1 VGCVCWVHNK
11 PMGHLCVTM
20 LQPGLQRR
28 AFGAG
33 IACIAGVLAMPALG
47 ALNKPELTRVLL
59 AVSGRSSLSNLPLT
73 IAAQLGYFESVG
85 LQVDFTDALEE
96 PQVQQAVGS
105 GAAQVGAGMFD
116 HTLYLQSKGQPCRAF
131 VLMARSPQVA
141 LGVARKSLAWY
152 RHTAD
157 LKGCVIGVPASVPT
171 AGMVAR
177 LVLLRAGL
185 GPADV
190 SIIEVDAHADV
201 PALLR
206 QGVLDVISH
215 TDPMMTMLEQRGEIS
230 IIADTRTLKG
240 TTELF
245 GGVLPSSC
253 LYVTQEFMRRNPL
266 TVQSLCDAVVRALK
280 WLQTAGP
287 GDILKTVPE
296 AHLAGDRALF
306 LAAVDRSREAISP
319 DGLMPDGGPRTARR
333 VLGTLGVIARPELID
348 LSRAYTNEFAERAK
362 EKFRA

>member
-1 VGCVCWVHNK
+1 
-11 PMGHLCVTM
+11 
-20 LQPGLQRR
+20 
-28 AFGAG
+28 
-33 IACIAGVLAMPALG
+33 MPTLG
-47 ALNKPELTRVLL
+47 ALNRPELTRVLL
-59 AVSGRSSLSNLPLT
+59 AASGGSALSNLPLT
-73 IAAQLGYFESVG
+73 IAAQLGYFESAG
-85 LQVDFTDALEE
+85 LQVEFTDALEE
-96 PQVQQAVGS
+96 PQVQQAVVSGS
-105 GAAQVGAGMFD
+105 AHVGVGMFD
-116 HTLYLQSKGQPCRAF
+116 HTLSLQSKGQACRAF

-141 LGVARKSLAWY
+141 LGIARKSLAWY

-157 LKGCVIGVPASVPT
+157 LKGCVIGVPVSVPQ

-185 GPADV
+185 GPTDV
-190 SIIEVDAHADV
+190 SIIEVDTRADV
-201 PALLR
+201 PASLR
-206 QGVLDVISH
+206 QGQLDVISH
-215 TDPMMTMLEQRGEIS
+215 TDPMMTMLEQRGEVS
-230 IIADTRTLKG
+230 IIADTRSLKG

-253 LYVTQEFMRRNPL
+253 LYVTQEFMRKNPQ

-306 LAAVDRSREAISP
+306 LAAFDRSREGISP
-319 DGLMPDGGPRTARR
+319 DGLMPDGGARTARR
-333 VLGTLGVIARPELID
+333 ALWALGAIARPELID
-348 LSRAYTNEFAERAK
+348 LSLTYTNEFAQRAK

>member
-1 VGCVCWVHNK
+1 
-11 PMGHLCVTM
+11 
-20 LQPGLQRR
+20 
-28 AFGAG
+28 
-33 IACIAGVLAMPALG
+33 MPTLG
-47 ALNKPELTRVLL
+47 ALNRPELTRVLL
-59 AVSGRSSLSNLPLT
+59 AASGGSALSNLPLT
-73 IAAQLGYFESVG
+73 IAAQLGYFESAG
-85 LQVDFTDALEE
+85 LQVEFTEPLEGS
-96 PQVQQAVGS
+96 QVHQAVVS
-105 GAAQVGAGMFD
+105 GAAQVGVGMFD
-116 HTLYLQSKGQPCRAF
+116 QTLSLQTKGQACRAF

-141 LGVARKSLAWY
+141 LGIARKSLAWY

-157 LKGCVIGVPASVPT
+157 LKGCVIGVPVSVPQ

-185 GPADV
+185 GPTDV
-190 SIIEVDAHADV
+190 SIIEVDTRADV
-201 PALLR
+201 PASLR
-206 QGVLDVISH
+206 QGQLDVISH
-215 TDPMMTMLEQRGEIS
+215 TDPMMTMLEQRGEVS
-230 IIADTRTLKG
+230 IIADTRSIKG

-253 LYVTQEFMRRNPL
+253 LYVTQEFMRKNPQ

-306 LAAVDRSREAISP
+306 LAAFDRSREGISP
-319 DGLMPDGGPRTARR
+319 DGLMPDGGARTARR
-333 VLGTLGVIARPELID
+333 ALWALGAIARPELID
-348 LSRAYTNEFAERAK
+348 LSLTYTNEFAQRAK

>member
-1 VGCVCWVHNK
+1 M
-11 PMGHLCVTM
+11 PP
-20 LQPGLQRR
+20 PGIQRR

-33 IACIAGVLAMPALG
+33 IACVAGVLAMPTLG
-47 ALNKPELTRVLL
+47 ALNRPELTRVLL
-59 AVSGRSSLSNLPLT
+59 AASGGSALSNLPLT
-73 IAAQLGYFESVG
+73 IAAQLGYFESAG
-85 LQVDFTDALEE
+85 LQVEFTDALEE
-96 PQVQQAVGS
+96 PQVQHAVVS
-105 GAAQVGAGMFD
+105 GAAHVGVGMFD
-116 HTLYLQSKGQPCRAF
+116 HTLSLQSKGQACRAF

-141 LGVARKSLAWY
+141 LGIARKSLAWY

-157 LKGCVIGVPASVPT
+157 LKGCVIGVPVSVPQ

-185 GPADV
+185 GPTDV
-190 SIIEVDAHADV
+190 SIIEVDTRADV
-201 PALLR
+201 PASLR
-206 QGVLDVISH
+206 QGQLDVISH
-215 TDPMMTMLEQRGEIS
+215 TDPMMTMLEQRGEVS
-230 IIADTRTLKG
+230 IIADTRSLKG

-253 LYVTQEFMRRNPL
+253 LYVTQEFMRKNPQ

-306 LAAVDRSREAISP
+306 LAAFDRSREGISP
-319 DGLMPDGGPRTARR
+319 DGLMPDGGARTARR
-333 VLGTLGVIARPELID
+333 ALWALGAIARPELID
-348 LSRAYTNEFAERAK
+348 LSLTFTNEFAQRAK

>member
-1 VGCVCWVHNK
+1 MAYPCA
-11 PMGHLCVTM
+11 TM
-20 LQPGLQRR
+20 PPPGLQRR

-33 IACIAGVLAMPALG
+33 IACIAGGLAIPVRG
-47 ALNKPELTRVLL
+47 APNKPELTRVLL
-59 AVSGRSSLSNLPLT
+59 AVSGRTNLANLPLT
-73 IAAQLGYFESVG
+73 IAAQLGYFESAG
-85 LQVDFTDALEE
+85 LQVEFTEALEE
-96 PQVQQAVGS
+96 PQLQQAVVS

-116 HTLYLQSKGQPCRAF
+116 HTLSLQSKGQPCRAF

-141 LGVARKSLAWY
+141 LGIARKSLAWY

-157 LKGCVIGVPASVPT
+157 LKGCVIGVPASAPT
-171 AGMVAR
+171 AAMVAR
-177 LVLLRAGL
+177 MVLLRAGL

-190 SIIEVDAHADV
+190 SIIEVDARADV
-201 PALLR
+201 PASLR
-206 QGVLDVISH
+206 QGQLDVISH
-215 TDPMMTMLEQRGEIS
+215 TDPMMTLLEQRGEVS

-253 LYVTQEFMRRNPL
+253 LYVTQDFMRKNPQ

-306 LAAVDRSREAISP
+306 LAAFDRSREGISP
-319 DGLMPDGGPRTARR
+319 DGLMPEGGARTARR
-333 VLGTLGVIARPELID
+333 ALWTLGAIARPELID
-348 LSRAYTNEFAERAK
+348 LSLAYTDEFALRSK
-362 EKFRA
+362 DKFRA

>member
-1 VGCVCWVHNK
+1 
-11 PMGHLCVTM
+11 M

-85 LQVDFTDALEE
+85 LQVDFTEALEE

-152 RHTAD
+152 RHTVD

-306 LAAVDRSREAISP
+306 LAAFDRSREGISP
-319 DGLMPDGGPRTARR
+319 DGLMPEGGARTARR
-333 VLGTLGVIARPELID
+333 ALWTLGAVARPELID
-348 LSRAYTNEFAERAK
+348 LSLAYTDEFALRSK
-362 EKFRA
+362 DKFRA

>member
-1 VGCVCWVHNK
+1 M
-11 PMGHLCVTM
+11 PP
-20 LQPGLQRR
+20 PGLQRR

-33 IACIAGVLAMPALG
+33 IACVAGALAMPTLG
-47 ALNKPELTRVLL
+47 ALNRPELTRVLL
-59 AVSGRSSLSNLPLT
+59 AASGGSALSNLPLT
-73 IAAQLGYFESVG
+73 IAAQLGYFESAG
-85 LQVDFTDALEE
+85 LQVEFTDALEE
-96 PQVQQAVGS
+96 PQVQHAVVS
-105 GAAQVGAGMFD
+105 GAADVGVGMFD
-116 HTLYLQSKGQPCRAF
+116 HTLSLQSKGQACRAF

-141 LGVARKSLAWY
+141 LGIARKSLAWY

-157 LKGCVIGVPASVPT
+157 LKGCVIGVPVSVPQ

-185 GPADV
+185 GPTDV
-190 SIIEVDAHADV
+190 SIIEVDTRADV
-201 PALLR
+201 PASLR
-206 QGVLDVISH
+206 QGQLDVISH
-215 TDPMMTMLEQRGEIS
+215 TDPMMTMLEQRGEVS
-230 IIADTRTLKG
+230 IIADTRSLKG

-253 LYVTQEFMRRNPL
+253 LYVTQEFMRKNPQ

-306 LAAVDRSREAISP
+306 LAAFDRSREGISP
-319 DGLMPDGGPRTARR
+319 DGLMPDGGARTARR
-333 VLGTLGVIARPELID
+333 ALWALGAIARPELID
-348 LSRAYTNEFAERAK
+348 LSLTYTNEFAQRAK

>member
-1 VGCVCWVHNK
+1 
-11 PMGHLCVTM
+11 
-20 LQPGLQRR
+20 
-28 AFGAG
+28 
-33 IACIAGVLAMPALG
+33 MPALG
-47 ALNKPELTRVLL
+47 ALNRPELTRVLL
-59 AVSGRSSLSNLPLT
+59 AVNGGSALSNLPLT
-73 IAAQLGYFESVG
+73 IAAQLGYFESAG
-85 LQVDFTDALEE
+85 LQVEFTDALEE
-96 PQVQQAVGS
+96 PQVQQAVVSGS
-105 GAAQVGAGMFD
+105 AHVGVGMFD
-116 HTLYLQSKGQPCRAF
+116 HTLSLQSKGQACRAF

-141 LGVARKSLAWY
+141 LGIARKSLAWY

-157 LKGCVIGVPASVPT
+157 LKGCVIGVPASVPQ

-185 GPADV
+185 SPTDV
-190 SIIEVDAHADV
+190 SIIEVDTRADV
-201 PALLR
+201 PASLR
-206 QGVLDVISH
+206 QGQLDVISH
-215 TDPMMTMLEQRGEIS
+215 TDPMMTMLEQRGEVS
-230 IIADTRTLKG
+230 IIADTRTIKG

-253 LYVTQEFMRRNPL
+253 LYVTPEFMRKNPQ

-306 LAAVDRSREAISP
+306 LAAFDRSRECISP
-319 DGLMPDGGPRTARR
+319 DGLMPDGGARTARR
-333 VLGTLGVIARPELID
+333 ALWTLGAIARPELID
-348 LSRAYTNEFAERAK
+348 LSLTYTNEFAQRAK